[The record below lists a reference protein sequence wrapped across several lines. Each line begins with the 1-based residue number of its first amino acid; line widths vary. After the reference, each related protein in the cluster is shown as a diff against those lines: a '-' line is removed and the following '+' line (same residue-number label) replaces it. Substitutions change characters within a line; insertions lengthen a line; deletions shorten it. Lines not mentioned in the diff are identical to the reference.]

1 MQECNHQAQRWRPTN
16 REHYFI
22 ILGDGDITKLQWN
35 DTIFDHAV
43 WNFGNCFRVWQ
54 EAEQARDG
62 MKEDFATFHRSMEG
76 QGLPKWGVV
85 CTVSLPSQTHA
96 SSLANSVRW

>member
-1 MQECNHQAQRWRPTN
+1 MQKRNCQVQRWKPMN
-16 REHYFI
+16 REPYFI
-22 ILGDGDITKLQWN
+22 VLGDGDITKLQWN

-62 MKEDFATFHRSMEG
+62 MKEYFANLHRSMEG
-76 QGLPKWGVV
+76 KGLPK
-85 CTVSLPSQTHA
+85 
-96 SSLANSVRW
+96 

>member
-1 MQECNHQAQRWRPTN
+1 MQGRNHQAQRWRPTN

-22 ILGDGDITKLQWN
+22 VLGDGDITKLQWN

-62 MKEDFATFHRSMEG
+62 MKEYFATFHRSMES
-76 QGLPKWGVV
+76 QGLP
-85 CTVSLPSQTHA
+85 Q
-96 SSLANSVRW
+96 

>member
-1 MQECNHQAQRWRPTN
+1 MQRHHHHAQRWRPTN

-43 WNFGNCFRVWQ
+43 WDFGNCFRVWQ
-54 EAEQARDG
+54 EAQQARDG
-62 MKEDFATFHRSMEG
+62 MQGYFANFHRDTEDK
-76 QGLPKWGVV
+76 GLSK
-85 CTVSLPSQTHA
+85 
-96 SSLANSVRW
+96 